1 MADSSDATAAG
12 SPAGSPSISAPTAGP
27 GTSPRSKRAV
37 SPVAEEAHASS
48 SDARPRRS
56 RSPERA
62 PSRDADAPAA
72 KRARS
77 SDGED
82 RKRDRRMFGLLT
94 STLTQF
100 KRESQ
105 STRAATLASNR
116 ASIEARLATKLQ
128 HTSAVAEGLERKKT
142 LLWQAR
148 ELAERMAEQDAQRA
162 TLRKM
167 KRRQASF
174 LFTHNRTRSDPT
186 RLAAH
191 IPTSQPP
198 RVTDWSV
205 YFLPGKTLP
214 DQEDALNAQ
223 EDGVDDQIEELDDA
237 STVKRNT
244 LLTRLNDLK
253 SQLRSM

>member
-1 MADSSDATAAG
+1 MADDTD
-12 SPAGSPSISAPTAGP
+12 SPAGPSTISAPTAGP
-27 GTSPRSKRAV
+27 STSPRSKRAV

-48 SDARPRRS
+48 SDTRPRRS
-56 RSPERA
+56 CTPERA
-62 PSRDADAPAA
+62 PSRDSDPPAA
-72 KRARS
+72 KRARP

-116 ASIEARLATKLQ
+116 ASIDARLASKLQ
-128 HTSAVAEGLERKKT
+128 HTSAVADELERKKT

-148 ELAERMAEQDAQRA
+148 ELAERIAEQDAQRA

-174 LFTHNRTRSDPT
+174 LFTSIPNPSRTDKA
-186 RLAAH
+186 RLAAN

-198 RVTDWSV
+198 GERDWPV

-223 EDGVDDQIEELDDA
+223 EDGVDDQIEEQDDA
-237 STVKRNT
+237 WVVKRHT